1 MQKNPVHPFTMP
13 RHTGT
18 VFDDTCKNWTYPLFC
33 YGEIP
38 DGMLGGVSWFGN
50 DDLVFEL
57 AFDLSDKGR
66 RNSKRAPAQNGPEFG
81 KIYFAR

>member
-1 MQKNPVHPFTMP
+1 
-13 RHTGT
+13 
-18 VFDDTCKNWTYPLFC
+18 
-33 YGEIP
+33 
-38 DGMLGGVSWFGN
+38 MLGGVSWFGN